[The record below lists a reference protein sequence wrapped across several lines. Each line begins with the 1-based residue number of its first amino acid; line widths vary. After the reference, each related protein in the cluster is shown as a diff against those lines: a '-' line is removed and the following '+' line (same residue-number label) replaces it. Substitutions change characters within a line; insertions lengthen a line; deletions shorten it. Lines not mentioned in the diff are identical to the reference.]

1 MNICRAFLGF
11 LSTSISLPPG
21 KASARARPTSRAL
34 HPRERYAEREVL
46 MSNRSSYL
54 ILSYLGC
61 RARSF
66 PSLYITS
73 RAALAASVFGPHDCL
88 GSDPVRL
95 QMGRRRGGHG
105 LPIRRRTPAEDAS
118 ASELWFDSWFDIRTY
133 EDLVT
138 EEEGDGELFGIWP
151 RQHMRAAPLVVIHL
165 DTLAYVAAE
174 RLWPPCAPRLQ
185 VRPGCVELVASMKE
199 VVQLALLC
207 ADTYVPEP
215 PYCTWGY
222 V

>member
-1 MNICRAFLGF
+1 
-11 LSTSISLPPG
+11 
-21 KASARARPTSRAL
+21 
-34 HPRERYAEREVL
+34 
-46 MSNRSSYL
+46 
-54 ILSYLGC
+54 
-61 RARSF
+61 
-66 PSLYITS
+66 
-73 RAALAASVFGPHDCL
+73 L